1 MSTYVHYIPYHL
13 KATLQ
18 NMIVT
23 CIPSCIVFTAVYV
36 LYLLLQSSLE
46 SEREQ
51 CDGKILGFV
60 SLCKE
65 ILQRFVQEHFPT
77 TVSRNPANEVN
88 AQIEIHFVCGLLV
101 PCIYLEHDVMN
112 MDLCMYVLF
121 FDQYTLWL
129 RET

>member
-23 CIPSCIVFTAVYV
+23 CIPSCVVFSAVCV
-36 LYLLLQSSLE
+36 LYFLLQSSLE

-77 TVSRNPANEVN
+77 AVTRNPANEVN
-88 AQIEIHFVCGLLV
+88 AQIEIHFVYICTWATYAMYLFGTRCNEHGL
-101 PCIYLEHDVMN
+101 
-112 MDLCMYVLF
+112 MYVCAFL
-121 FDQYTLWL
+121 
-129 RET
+129 